1 MGDRLRRLWNFDDLD
16 ATEGRLRA
24 QLESEAHEG
33 GQAEV
38 LTQLARVRGLRDDFA
53 GGERLLE
60 EAERRA
66 GASKAARIRIDLER
80 GRLLR
85 SAGDSA
91 AALPLF
97 MSAFH
102 AAIAAGEQF
111 LAADAAHMAALA
123 APDRAGKLDWTQ
135 RGIDI
140 AEASP
145 DRDVAYWLGPLLN
158 NLGVEYAESG
168 EHQKALA
175 AFERALEIRL
185 RYPENQDA
193 IAWARESVEEARAA
207 VSGRSPSSPEEPR
220 TPR

>member
-16 ATEGRLRA
+16 GTESRLRA
-24 QLESEAHEG
+24 QLEAEAHEG

-53 GGERLLE
+53 GGEGLLE
-60 EAERRA
+60 EAASRA
-66 GASKAARIRIDLER
+66 GASKPARIRIDLER

-102 AAIAAGEQF
+102 AATAAGEEF

-140 AEASP
+140 AEASQ

-168 EHQKALA
+168 EHEKALA
-175 AFERALEIRL
+175 AFERALEVRL

-193 IAWARESVEEARAA
+193 IAWARESVEQARAA
-207 VSGRSPSSPEEPR
+207 VEGC
-220 TPR
+220 